1 MRGAF
6 FSVEGRCEMTKI
18 LVSIMALVLTVLGAT
33 RAAAQDVDTGLY
45 TLKDGAAKACLAS
58 AKAIP
63 KTMDSV
69 IDTRCSLVAFEVCM
83 NKKSGVIS
91 QSQDAQRQCAMMKT
105 RGGATA
111 CAQPCAEAM
120 VLPKGGSGVVGR
132 YANLT
137 EGAARCYENRMKDV
151 GGEDQ
156 ERDACVVNSALQCLM
171 NGSSRPDVNAAIL
184 RERKAS
190 CKSYAKQYP
199 NGTCSSC
206 KNGEVAYDFEKM
218 KANDPMPLR

>member
-1 MRGAF
+1 MKMQAW
-6 FSVEGRCEMTKI
+6 
-18 LVSIMALVLTVLGAT
+18 
-33 RAAAQDVDTGLY
+33 AACLMLLSLASPSAMAQDVDTGLF
-45 TLKDGAAKACLAS
+45 TLKDGAAKACILQ

-91 QSQDAQRQCAMMKT
+91 QSQDAQRQCTMMKT
-105 RGGATA
+105 RGGANA

-120 VLPKGGSGVVGR
+120 VLPKGGNGSVGR

-137 EGAARCYENRMKDV
+137 EGAARCYENRMKEL
-151 GGEDQ
+151 GGEDA

-184 RERKAS
+184 RERKAA

-199 NGTCSSC
+199 NGKCSQC
-206 KNGEVAYDFEKM
+206 KDGEVAYDFEKM

>member
-1 MRGAF
+1 
-6 FSVEGRCEMTKI
+6 
-18 LVSIMALVLTVLGAT
+18 MALVLTVLGAT
-33 RAAAQDVDTGLY
+33 QAAAQDVDTGLY

-120 VLPKGGSGVVGR
+120 VLPKGGSGIVGR
-132 YANLT
+132 YASLT
-137 EGAARCYENRMKDV
+137 EGAARCYETRMKDV
-151 GGEDQ
+151 SGEDQ

-199 NGTCSSC
+199 NGTCGSC
-206 KNGEVAYDFEKM
+206 INGEVAYDFEKM